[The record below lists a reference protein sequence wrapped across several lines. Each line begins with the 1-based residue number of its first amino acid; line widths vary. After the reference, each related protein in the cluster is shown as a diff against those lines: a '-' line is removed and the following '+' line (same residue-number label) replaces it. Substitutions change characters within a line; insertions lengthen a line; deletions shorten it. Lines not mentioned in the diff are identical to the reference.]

1 MDKILDSES
10 DGIAAVQRIL
20 FVYASEGSSHRHVP
34 VGGETGGGWR
44 EIGAPQQRFLIGR
57 GVDVQ

>member
-20 FVYASEGSSHRHVP
+20 FVYANEGSSHRHVP

-44 EIGAPQQRFLIGR
+44 ELGAPQQRF
-57 GVDVQ
+57 